1 MNRMKYIVVAV
12 QIAIVSFTAGAAFAT
27 ESYKDLHTFSFYF
40 ENDIVART
48 DQAYTNGVKLT
59 WVSPDLTSYA
69 ESENLPEWSLPLIE
83 KIPFIH
89 EPDLQ
94 RNIALSIGQNM
105 YTPEDTARYDLVED
119 DRPYAGWTYF
129 GIAFHNKNDRRL
141 DSLEIQFGIIG
152 PQSYAD
158 RTQRLVHEIKGV
170 EISNGWDNQ
179 LKNEPGLAIIAER
192 KYRVLRME
200 ARNGLGSDT
209 ITHLGGAVG
218 NVSIYANAGVETRLG
233 LNVPVDFGTSLIRP
247 AGDTSAP
254 AGIGDPRSPGS
265 LPYGIYLFGSV
276 DGRAVIRDIFL
287 DGNTFTDSHSVDR
300 KNFVADISA
309 GISVIFYQYK
319 LSYAQVM
326 RTKEF
331 RGQEKEHWFGS
342 VSLSFSY

>member
-1 MNRMKYIVVAV
+1 MKYLSILI
-12 QIAIVSFTAGAAFAT
+12 QITLLLFSAGAVFA

-40 ENDIVART
+40 ENDIFART

-69 ESENLPEWSLPLIE
+69 ESPNLPEWSLPLIE

-89 EPDLQ
+89 EPNLQ

-105 YTPEDTARYDLVED
+105 YTPEDTERYDLIED

-141 DSLEIQFGIIG
+141 DSLEIQLGIVG

-158 RTQRLVHEIKGV
+158 KTQRLVHEIKGV
-170 EISNGWDNQ
+170 QIPNGWDNQ
-179 LKNEPGLAIIAER
+179 LKNEPGLAIVAER
-192 KYRVLRME
+192 KYRVFRYETMKD
-200 ARNGLGSDT
+200 LGIDT

-218 NVSIYANAGVETRLG
+218 NVSIYANAGVEARLG
-233 LNVPVDFGTSLIRP
+233 WNVPVDFGTSLIRP

-254 AGIGDPRSPGS
+254 AGLGDPRIPGGI
-265 LPYGIYLFGSV
+265 PYGIYLFGSV
-276 DGRAVIRDIFL
+276 DGRAVARDIFL

-309 GISVIFYQYK
+309 GISFIFYQFK

-331 RGQEKEHWFGS
+331 REQEKEHRFGS
-342 VSLSFSY
+342 VTLSLSY